1 MDKHDFKKGPS
12 AESTKKKPHVLR
24 SFKRFGIMLTF
35 HDLNAKLTMRR
46 KRIKRF
52 TILFH
57 GKTVIIIIITIDPN
71 TMTSNARARSS
82 SPCPS
87 SPETTIPKSAFHGH

>member
-1 MDKHDFKKGPS
+1 MS
-12 AESTKKKPHVLR
+12 AKKKPHVLR

-46 KRIKRF
+46 KRITRF

-57 GKTVIIIIITIDPN
+57 GKTVIIIITIDPN
-71 TMTSNARARSS
+71 TMTRDARAR
-82 SPCPS
+82 
-87 SPETTIPKSAFHGH
+87 